1 MSLFIL
7 VRDKWNAKI
16 NQENNMTLQKNVHT
30 FHIPVMGLAFTIDS
44 PVRVAQYGI
53 DSVISIMDD
62 DLIEKMTAFYAEKF
76 KQPYEEISQ
85 KVEDFRAKRI
95 TNYLNLLDNVVTQ
108 KFETFKSELIEKRT
122 QLEDFIAILPTTSEL
137 KIKLEH
143 LIDSGKNNMM
153 ELKTILDHHFAPG
166 SIDVNI
172 MTKIDKDNFSDDEQL
187 PVIYNDA
194 HAALRGFVNSTTNSS
209 VVFSAGM
216 NPRLYSYME
225 TFDAFYPN
233 ANGQFHKKIILKVS
247 DFRSAM
253 IQGNFL
259 AKKGLWVSEYRI
271 ESGLNCGG
279 HAFATD
285 GFLLGPILEEFKNKK
300 DELIQSAYSL
310 LTNALASK
318 NKIVPNEPPVLKI
331 TVQGG
336 VGTAEEHQFLLD
348 HYQVDAVGWGSPFLL
363 VPEATSVDAET
374 RKLLADAKEKD
385 LYLSNISP
393 LGVPFNTI
401 KGMTNDFFKSQRIA
415 SGKAGSSCPKK
426 YLALSKDYKKEG
438 TCSASKKHQD
448 KKIEEL
454 ETRRDSIS
462 LKAYT
467 KEYNSITEKSCL
479 CVGLANASHLELGIP
494 MKGQAQGVVV
504 CPGPNMAYFSKEVS
518 LNEMIQ
524 HIYGKKEIE
533 NHTDRPNM
541 FVKELGL
548 YVSYLTNQ
556 INESFEISPQQ
567 IKKWEAFKTNLLNGI
582 DYYKSIFENSFY
594 FQENNERLRNEI
606 LKIESQ
612 LTSFEF
618 NTIPV

>member
-1 MSLFIL
+1 
-7 VRDKWNAKI
+7 
-16 NQENNMTLQKNVHT
+16 
-30 FHIPVMGLAFTIDS
+30 
-44 PVRVAQYGI
+44 
-53 DSVISIMDD
+53 MDD

-95 TNYLNLLDNVVTQ
+95 TNYLNLLDTIVTQ
-108 KFETFKSELIEKRT
+108 KFESFKSELIEKRT
-122 QLEDFIAILPTTSEL
+122 QLEYFIAILPTTSEL

-233 ANGQFHKKIILKVS
+233 ANGQFQKKIILKVS

-310 LTNALASK
+310 FTNALASK

-374 RKLLADAKEKD
+374 RKLLADAKEID

-426 YLALSKDYKKEG
+426 YLALSKEYKKEG
-438 TCSASKKHQD
+438 TCTASKKHQD
-448 KKIEEL
+448 KKLEEL
-454 ETRRDSIS
+454 EAKRDSIS
-462 LKAYT
+462 FEVYT

-479 CVGLANASHLELGIP
+479 CVGLANASHIELGIP
-494 MKGQAQGVVV
+494 IKGQAQGVVV
-504 CPGPNMAYFSKEVS
+504 CPGPNMAYFSREFS
-518 LNEMIQ
+518 LKEMIQ
-524 HIYGKKEIE
+524 HIYGKKEVE
-533 NHTDRPNM
+533 NHIDRPNM

-548 YVSYLTNQ
+548 YVSYLSNQ
-556 INESFEISPQQ
+556 INEAFEITPQQ
-567 IKKWEAFKTNLLNGI
+567 IKKWETFKTNLLNGI
-582 DYYKSIFENSFY
+582 DYYKSIFQEKNSKI
-594 FQENNERLRNEI
+594 QNDILQLELQLNKLEI
-606 LKIESQ
+606 
-612 LTSFEF
+612 

>member
-1 MSLFIL
+1 
-7 VRDKWNAKI
+7 
-16 NQENNMTLQKNVHT
+16 MTLQKNVHT

-44 PVRVAQYGI
+44 PVRVAQFGI

-76 KQPYEEISQ
+76 KHPYEEISQ
-85 KVEDFRAKRI
+85 KAEDFRAKRI
-95 TNYLNLLDNVVTQ
+95 TNYLNLLDKVVTQ
-108 KFETFKSELIEKRT
+108 KFESFKSELIEKRT
-122 QLEDFIAILPTTSEL
+122 QLEDFITILPSSSEL
-137 KIKLEH
+137 KLQLEQV
-143 LIDSGKNNMM
+143 IASGKNNMM
-153 ELKTILDHHFAPG
+153 ELKTILDHHFCPG

-172 MTKIDKDNFSDDEQL
+172 MTKIDKDNFIDDEQL
-187 PVIYNDA
+187 PVIYNGA

-225 TFDAFYPN
+225 SFNEFYPD
-233 ANGQFHKKIILKVS
+233 ANGQFQKKIILKVS

-285 GFLLGPILEEFKNKK
+285 GFLLGPILEEFKSKK
-300 DELIQSAYSL
+300 DELVQSAYAL
-310 LTNALASK
+310 FTQALTSK
-318 NKIVPNEPPVLKI
+318 NKEVPNEPPVLKI
-331 TVQGG
+331 AVQGG

-363 VPEATSVDAET
+363 VPEATSVDVET
-374 RKLLADAKEKD
+374 RKLLAEAKEED

-401 KGMTNDFFKSQRIA
+401 KGTTNDFFKSQRIA

-426 YLALSKDYKKEG
+426 YLALSKEYKKEG
-438 TCSASKKHQD
+438 SCTASKKHQD

-454 ETRRDSIS
+454 EAKRNSIS
-462 LKAYT
+462 FEAYT

-518 LNEMIQ
+518 LKQMIQ

-533 NHTDRPNM
+533 NHIDRPNM

-548 YVSYLTNQ
+548 YVSYLSNQ
-556 INESFEISPQQ
+556 INEAFEITPLQ
-567 IKKWEAFKTNLLNGI
+567 IKKWETFKTNLLSGI
-582 DYYKSIFENSFY
+582 SYYKSVFENSSY
-594 FQENNERLRNEI
+594 FQESNERLKKDI
-606 LKIESQ
+606 LNLEFQ
-612 LTSFEF
+612 LQQLEF
-618 NTIPV
+618 KSVSI